1 MNGLLCLCWGCP
13 LNGKVCSSF
22 TVQRYAF
29 ILFPPT
35 ENFYLSIEEIY
46 EAPDFPLNTG
56 ILHRNVVLEKSEGTT
71 SLLSLLR
78 TARRSAPS
86 SPSTKEKADGGH
98 VDLRFYLR
106 KGRFEAN
113 SIIFKPNSP
122 LQIWSV
128 EKKTVTLQP
137 ICPPRGRRLPM
148 CDGELCNYIV

>member
-1 MNGLLCLCWGCP
+1 MDCYVYVGVAP

-71 SLLSLLR
+71 NLLFPPANRR
-78 TARRSAPS
+78 TFCP
-86 SPSTKEKADGGH
+86 
-98 VDLRFYLR
+98 LI
-106 KGRFEAN
+106 
-113 SIIFKPNSP
+113 SIHKR
-122 LQIWSV
+122 
-128 EKKTVTLQP
+128 E
-137 ICPPRGRRLPM
+137 G
-148 CDGELCNYIV
+148 